1 LPEPD
6 SQYPSAFELVITR
19 QSQTQSPF
27 FLIPVSLSPTYLGA
41 DVSKATIDCR
51 LLDQAFTIANNA
63 SGFTQLDSRLKRLKS
78 HQIHVICEATGGY
91 QNKLVAH
98 LHTRKILVSVINPRQ
113 VRDFAR
119 SRGIL
124 AKTDKLD
131 ARVLADF
138 GTANSPKPDAPAP
151 AHLQRLSSLLSARD
165 HLVAQRATEKTRLLQ
180 IEDRWL
186 RDQTERTINFH
197 TREIKK
203 LEAELN
209 TLRDAHPE
217 LKTKAERLQEVAGVG
232 SYCSLALLGYMPEL
246 GTLGRAAVAKLAGL
260 APLNHDSGQLR
271 GQRHIAGGRA
281 PVRRLLYLSSLSA
294 IRHNSILK
302 AFFQKLRSA
311 GKPGKVALTA
321 VARKL
326 IVLLNSALKNPNL
339 SLAN

>member
-1 LPEPD
+1 M
-6 SQYPSAFELVITR
+6 
-19 QSQTQSPF
+19 
-27 FLIPVSLSPTYLGA
+27 SLSRVYLGA

-51 LLDQAFTIANNA
+51 LLDQAFTITNDT
-63 SGFTQLDSRLKRLKS
+63 SGFAQLDSRLKRLKS
-78 HQIHVICEATGGY
+78 HQVHVICEATGGY

-98 LHTRKILVSVINPRQ
+98 LHAKGVPLSVINPRQ

-138 GTANSPKPDAPAP
+138 GAANSPKADAPVP
-151 AHLQRLSSLLSARD
+151 VHLQRLSCLLTARD
-165 HLVAQRATEKTRLLQ
+165 HLVAQRAAEKTRLPQ

-186 RDQTERTINFH
+186 RAQSERTINFY
-197 TREIKK
+197 TREIQK
-203 LEAELN
+203 LEAELSA
-209 TLRDAHPE
+209 LRDAHPE
-217 LKTKAERLQEVAGVG
+217 LKDKAERLAEAAGVG
-232 SYCSLALLGYMPEL
+232 WYCALGLLGYMPEL
-246 GTLGRAAVAKLAGL
+246 GTLGRKAVAKLAGL
-260 APLNHDSGQLR
+260 APLNHDSGQMR
-271 GQRHIAGGRA
+271 GQRHISGGRA
-281 PVRRLLYLSSLSA
+281 PVRRLLYLSSLNA
-294 IRHNSILK
+294 IRYNSILK

-326 IVLLNSALKNPNL
+326 LILLNSALKNPQL

>member
-1 LPEPD
+1 M
-6 SQYPSAFELVITR
+6 
-19 QSQTQSPF
+19 
-27 FLIPVSLSPTYLGA
+27 SLSRVYLGA
-41 DVSKATIDCR
+41 DISKATIDCR
-51 LLDQAFTIANNA
+51 LLDQAFTITNDPAGFSKLDA
-63 SGFTQLDSRLKRLKS
+63 RLRPLSGRV
-78 HQIHVICEATGGY
+78 IHVICEATGGY

-98 LHTRKILVSVINPRQ
+98 LHAKDVPLSVINPRQ

-138 GTANSPKPDAPAP
+138 GAANTPKADTPTP
-151 AHLQRLSSLLSARD
+151 AHLQRLSSLLAARD
-165 HLVAQRATEKTRLLQ
+165 HLVAQRATEKTRLPQ

-186 RDQTERTINFH
+186 RAQTERTINFS

-203 LEAELN
+203 LEAELT

-217 LKTKAERLQEVAGVG
+217 LKTKAQRLEEAAGVG
-232 SYCSLALLGYMPEL
+232 WYCALGLLGYMPEL
-246 GTLGRAAVAKLAGL
+246 GNLSRSAVAKLAGL
-260 APLNHDSGQLR
+260 APLNHDSGQMR
-271 GQRHIAGGRA
+271 GQRHISGGRA

-294 IRHNSILK
+294 IRFNPILK
-302 AFFQKLRSA
+302 AFFQRLRA
-311 GKPGKVALTA
+311 TGKPGKVALTA

-326 IVLLNSALKNPNL
+326 LVLLNSALKNPQL